1 MSVHSPAESSL
12 RYALG
17 SLLAFGAV
25 NAFAGGYYGLSGARD
40 VPTAWLD
47 GSPFTSYFVPSLIL
61 LVVVG
66 GSFLIAAV
74 AVFSDRPSAGR
85 TALGSGVIV
94 LVWVAAQVAIIGFVS
109 WLQPA
114 TAAAGLLI
122 VFLAWL
128 LRPPR

>member
-25 NAFAGGYYGLSGARD
+25 NAFAGGYYGLCGARD

-47 GSPFTSYFVPSLIL
+47 GSPFTSYVVPSLIL